1 MATFDYSGVIATAKA
16 LIDRFGKTMAKI
28 TTVAPVNEWEA
39 SSDGIP
45 TNITGVMTSYKN
57 NQIDGTL
64 IKATDKQILTYSAVE
79 IGDKIKDETISYNV
93 VNVDIIAPA
102 NDKILYK
109 VQVRK

>member
-1 MATFDYSGVIATAKA
+1 MSYDYSSIIATAKR
-16 LIDRFGKTMAKI
+16 LIDKFGKTFTRVTS
-28 TTVAPVNEWEA
+28 TTSGEEWN
-39 SSDGIP
+39 P
-45 TNITGVMTSYKN
+45 TIVETETSITGVMTTYKN

-64 IKATDKQILTYSAVE
+64 ILASDKQILTYDEVT
-79 IGDKIKDETISYNV
+79 IGDKIDEYNV

>member
-1 MATFDYSGVIATAKA
+1 MSAFDYSGVIATAKA
-16 LIDRFGKTMAKI
+16 LIDRFGKTMIRI
-28 TTVAPVNEWEA
+28 TTVTSGDEWN
-39 SSDGIP
+39 P
-45 TNITGVMTSYKN
+45 TNVEFETNLVGVMTSYKY

-64 IKATDKQILTYSAVE
+64 IKATDKQILTYNVVD
-79 IGDKIKDETISYNV
+79 IGDKIKDETIIYDV